1 MYYTLYSYNFRNM
14 SSQGTPST
22 EVLNFISDVT
32 ETDEVSGDVNAYF
45 QKMTL
50 PETGK
55 TVY

>member
-1 MYYTLYSYNFRNM
+1 M